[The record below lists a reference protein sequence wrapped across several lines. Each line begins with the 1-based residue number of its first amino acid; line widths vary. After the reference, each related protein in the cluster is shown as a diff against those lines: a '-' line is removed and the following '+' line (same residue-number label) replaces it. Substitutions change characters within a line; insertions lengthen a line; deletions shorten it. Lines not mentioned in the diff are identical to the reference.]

1 MYRIILA
8 SESPRRK
15 EIMDQMGIHF
25 ESMPSHVEESIDKNE
40 KLPPEIV
47 EELAILKGRDV
58 ANRLS
63 DQEGEFI
70 IIGADTMVFHHNE
83 ALGKPVDR
91 EDAVKMLKSLSADT
105 HEVYTGVCIV
115 IRRKNQAN
123 TGYIDE
129 EIVFSVGT
137 AVSVQPL
144 TTEQIEAYVDTR
156 EPYDKAGAYAI
167 QGGFGIYIS
176 EIHGDYYNV
185 VGFPIAKIHEKLL
198 EHKIDMKRLN

>member
-1 MYRIILA
+1 MPEGEDMYRIILA

-91 EDAVKMLKSLSADT
+91 EDAVKMLKIGRAS
-105 HEVYTGVCIV
+105 C
-115 IRRKNQAN
+115 
-123 TGYIDE
+123 
-129 EIVFSVGT
+129 
-137 AVSVQPL
+137 
-144 TTEQIEAYVDTR
+144 R
-156 EPYDKAGAYAI
+156 ER
-167 QGGFGIYIS
+167 
-176 EIHGDYYNV
+176 V
-185 VGFPIAKIHEKLL
+185 
-198 EHKIDMKRLN
+198 